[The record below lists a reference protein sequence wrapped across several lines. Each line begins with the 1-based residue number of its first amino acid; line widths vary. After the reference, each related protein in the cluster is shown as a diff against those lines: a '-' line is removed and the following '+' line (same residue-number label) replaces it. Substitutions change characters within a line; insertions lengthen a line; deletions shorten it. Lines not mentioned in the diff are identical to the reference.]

1 VGSPTRKIFGIVFIT
16 AVILLFLMLAYD
28 WWARDIYEKGDY
40 NYPTGEKYEG
50 EMKNKKRHG

>member
-1 VGSPTRKIFGIVFIT
+1 
-16 AVILLFLMLAYD
+16 MLAYD